1 MAALSACY
9 LGVTAAAQGPT
20 GHSWWDGVL
29 GVVLGL
35 FICSLP
41 VRHFLDLL
49 LYGRIEVARSRSHRA
64 RAWWIAANAL
74 VLGAGWLVIVVGAT
88 RFMTSAR

>member
-1 MAALSACY
+1 VAAASASY

-20 GHSWWDGVL
+20 GLSWWDGVL

-35 FICSLP
+35 FVCSLP

-49 LYGRIEVARSRSHRA
+49 LYWRIEGSRFPSRGA
-64 RAWWIAANAL
+64 RAWWIALNAL

-88 RFMTSAR
+88 RFMTAGR